1 MERDRRGWH
10 GRERVEGERR
20 EGSEGGRKEK
30 K

>member
-10 GRERVEGERR
+10 GRERVEGE
-20 EGSEGGRKEK
+20 GSEGGRKEK